1 MATVTQTI
9 ADIKFPFGYADVQT
23 PTYAATLA
31 ISISDNMT
39 ILAPTVM
46 TGALTINLTI
56 NSGVLAGARLLVVAL
71 SDGTARAVTFG
82 TGFTSPVLAG
92 VISKTKT
99 IEFVYDGTSF
109 KPTSIG
115 IQID

>member
-1 MATVTQTI
+1 M
-9 ADIKFPFGYADVQT
+9 ADISYPFGNADVQT

-31 ISISDNMT
+31 VTITDRMT
-39 ILAPTVM
+39 FLAPTVM
-46 TGALTINLTI
+46 SGALTVNLTI
-56 NSGVLAGARLLVVAL
+56 NEGIKAGARLFGTFL

-82 TGFTSPVLAG
+82 TGFTAPVLAG

-99 IEFVYDGTSF
+99 IEFVYDGTTY
-109 KPTSIG
+109 KPTSVG